1 MSILR
6 NIYSLLFYLALPF
19 ILLRLQWKGRKN
31 PAYKERWNE
40 RLAWYPKETQ
50 LSSSIWIHAVSLGES
65 VAAIPLIKA
74 LQARYPE
81 EKIIVTNM
89 TPTGAEKI
97 RATFGDEVLQLY
109 VPYDYPGAI
118 KRYLRHFN
126 PRLLIIMETELWP
139 NLLYYSA
146 KKNIPVLLANARLSP
161 HSFNNYLR
169 FKPLVSKMLSCIT
182 NVAAQSAAD
191 GERFL
196 ELGLTREKLIVAG
209 NIKFDL
215 NVAEEVY
222 KAAQTLQHNWKL
234 SDSRPVWIAAST
246 HPGEEEIIL
255 SAAKRVLQ
263 TLPDALLILVPRHP
277 ERFNDVAALC
287 AKQGFNCVRYS
298 ENPMVSTDTQVIIG
312 DTIGK
317 LLSFYALAKVAF
329 VGGSLVPI
337 GGHNLLE
344 PAALGAAVLTG
355 PELHNFREISEL
367 LLTSKALILV
377 KNDSDLVEQVLRLLQ
392 DKSSNAIMVK
402 AGKEVIA
409 QNKGAL
415 NGLVAWVEKNYSN
428 KQ

>member
-1 MSILR
+1 MSTAR
-6 NIYSLLFYLALPF
+6 NVYSLLFYFALPF

-31 PAYKERWNE
+31 PAYKERWGE
-40 RLAWYPKETQ
+40 RLGLYKNKPILKSC
-50 LSSSIWIHAVSLGES
+50 LWIHAVSLGES

-118 KRYLRHFN
+118 KRFLDQFN

-161 HSFNNYLR
+161 RSFNNYFR

-182 NVAAQSAAD
+182 NVAAQSVAD
-191 GERFL
+191 GQRFL
-196 ELGLTREKLIVAG
+196 ELGLTQEKLIVSG

-222 KAAQTLQHNWKL
+222 KAAQTLQHNWQL
-234 SDSRPVWIAAST
+234 LTSRPVWIAAST
-246 HPGEEEIIL
+246 HSGEEEIVL
-255 SAAKRVLQ
+255 AAAKRVLQ
-263 TLPDALLILVPRHP
+263 ILPDALLILVPRHP
-277 ERFNDVAALC
+277 ERFNDVAVLC
-287 AKQGFNCVRYS
+287 TKQGFNCVRYS
-298 ENPMVSTDTQVIIG
+298 ENPVVSAGTQVVLG
-312 DTIGK
+312 DTIGR
-317 LLSFYALAKVAF
+317 LLSLYALAKVAF
-329 VGGSLVPI
+329 VGGSLIPI

-344 PAALGAAVLTG
+344 PVAIGASVLTG

-367 LLTSKALILV
+367 LLASNALILI
-377 KNDSDLVEQVLRLLQ
+377 KDTNDLAEKVLRLLQ
-392 DKSSNAIMVK
+392 DSSANAIMVK
-402 AGKEVIA
+402 AGQGVIQ

-415 NGLVAWVEKNYSN
+415 EKLLLWVEHNYSN
-428 KQ
+428 K